1 MLQTMVRYR
10 WLLVLIACLVAVPIA
25 AQTRDKNRGAD
36 WLERQQQADGSFS
49 SYYFY
54 PVDPTACSVYA
65 LKAAGYQI
73 DPATQKFIEQN
84 AATYAQNPRQA
95 AAFVL
100 AQLLTGHNPR
110 SVGGVDL
117 VAALIQSYNPAT
129 GMYGEDLTTHG
140 LAILA
145 LNAAGEQ
152 IEPQAI
158 QTIFDQQAADGAW
171 AENTQTTALIIQA
184 LVAADQQQSAAIP
197 RGLAYLQ
204 TQQDSDRGFMQN
216 RNFPPAAFKDA
227 VSTALAI
234 QAILA
239 IGGNPNE
246 APWAD
251 ANSNPFKALS
261 RLQMGDGGFVHD
273 SATPQPDTIS
283 TCSAVPA
290 LLHTTYPLIELA
302 QIGITITPTLAPSDS
317 ATATPIPQPGLPVV
331 LPDAGANTN
340 LTLPMIL
347 GVLATCVL
355 VGLRL
360 RKLA

>member
-1 MLQTMVRYR
+1 MLQTIVRYR
-10 WLLVLIACLVAVPIA
+10 WLLALIGFLVAVPIA
-25 AQTRDKNRGAD
+25 AQTRNNNRGAD
-36 WLERQQQADGSFS
+36 WLQRQQQADGSFS

-65 LKAAGYQI
+65 LKAAGYQLA
-73 DPATQKFIEQN
+73 PATQQFIEQN
-84 AATYAQNPRQA
+84 AANYANDPDKA
-95 AAFVL
+95 AAFVM
-100 AQLLTGHNPR
+100 AQLLTGHDPR
-110 SVGGVDL
+110 SVAGVDL
-117 VAALIQSYNPAT
+117 VAAIVNHYNPTT
-129 GMYGEDLTTHG
+129 GMYGENLTAHG

-158 QTIFDQQAADGAW
+158 QTIFDKQAADGAW
-171 AENTQTTALIIQA
+171 ATNTQTTSLLIQA
-184 LVAADQQQSAAIP
+184 LVAADQQQSAAIT

-239 IGGNPNE
+239 TGGNPNE

-283 TCSAVPA
+283 TCSAIPA

-302 QIGITITPTLAPSDS
+302 QVGITLTPTLAPSDG
-317 ATATPIPQPGLPVV
+317 ATATPIPQPGLPIM
-331 LPDAGANTN
+331 LPDAGSDSD
-340 LTLPMIL
+340 LVLPIIL
-347 GVLATCVL
+347 GGLATCVL